1 MSSDTWYL
9 ERISFLASPLVM
21 SFCLMGYLW
30 LSSGFH
36 FWPKEKSDINEY
48 DTFGEYRPCK
58 LEIMRVP
65 DAGLRIITTSP
76 LHTGDV
82 VQRHTE
88 ALDKIFRPSQANKK
102 LGLAKEHG
110 ARNTYLLLA
119 CKSFDDASL
128 VEGYVHTIDRQS
140 IANIDYIYLVDIGNQ
155 ERVVRV

>member
-1 MSSDTWYL
+1 MNPNQPVDIGPDISS
-9 ERISFLASPLVM
+9 E
-21 SFCLMGYLW
+21 
-30 LSSGFH
+30 FH

-58 LEIMRVP
+58 LEVMRVLG
-65 DAGLRIITTSP
+65 AGLRIITTSP

-88 ALDKIFRPSQANKK
+88 ALDKVFGTSQANKQ

-110 ARNTYLLLA
+110 ARSTYLLLA
-119 CKSFDDASL
+119 CKSFDDTSL
-128 VEGYVHTIDRQS
+128 IEEYVHSIDRQS